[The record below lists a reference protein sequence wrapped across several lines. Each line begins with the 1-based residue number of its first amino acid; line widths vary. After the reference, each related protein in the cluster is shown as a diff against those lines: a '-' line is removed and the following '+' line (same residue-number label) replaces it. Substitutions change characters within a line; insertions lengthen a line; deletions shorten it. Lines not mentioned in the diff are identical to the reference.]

1 MSAVTT
7 TPGTARPAARA
18 AFFDLVARVAHD
30 LNNHLATI
38 LGKAEIAMM
47 VDDPQRWRRGIEESY
62 QAGQRARAAVADLQR
77 VQGWVGAETPDP
89 APLAEV
95 LELARRLAGR
105 SLARLGLEPAI
116 VERSGAIVA
125 DPAPWTLALWQVLS
139 DRARRCEQAPA
150 AGWTLEA
157 VRRDGGIAITL
168 IHPGTGADAP
178 EGFGTANELA
188 GGIDAAVRLVESC
201 GGTLVSSGETT
212 RLELPL

>member
-1 MSAVTT
+1 MSVAT
-7 TPGTARPAARA
+7 TPVEAARAAARA

-47 VDDPQRWRRGIEESY
+47 VDDPRRWRRGIEESY
-62 QAGQRARAAVADLQR
+62 RAGQRARAAVADLQR
-77 VQGWVGAETPDP
+77 VQGWIGADTPDP

-105 SLARLGLEPAI
+105 SLARLSLEPAI

-139 DRARRCEQAPA
+139 DRARRCDEAPA
-150 AGWTLEA
+150 GGWTLEA
-157 VRRDGGIAITL
+157 VRGEGCITITL
-168 IHPGTGADAP
+168 AHPGADAGAP
-178 EGFGTANELA
+178 GGGGTGHGLA

-201 GGTLVSSGETT
+201 GGTLAASGETT